1 MLPGTAATR
10 AQGSRGSA
18 ALSRCSAR
26 RADVPWMCSKT
37 DRTRGG
43 RGGDPPGQAHR
54 WSNSCRGR
62 PGTQP
67 FSSESRSCTR
77 RTISCLGSIL
87 HCCFQ
92 SAQALVT
99 FLTTTEAVCT
109 ELFTTWPGKESSS
122 GVALQPR
129 GFDTQA
135 LARINAMSL
144 ISSPQSCVFL
154 LDFSPAFAASMSSV
168 LWEAPL
174 LEGCGGGLCGAF
186 QRRSE
191 VAEKQP
197 A

>member
-77 RTISCLGSIL
+77 RTISCLAFSGKLPSWKAAGEGSAEP
-87 HCCFQ
+87 F
-92 SAQALVT
+92 SAVRKWLR
-99 FLTTTEAVCT
+99 
-109 ELFTTWPGKESSS
+109 SSRRE
-122 GVALQPR
+122 QPR
-129 GFDTQA
+129 LAAAEVTDAA
-135 LARINAMSL
+135 LNTLLCSIPAESGLPLPPYQGRDRHLLSPARPGAPSTG
-144 ISSPQSCVFL
+144 SSPGASAA
-154 LDFSPAFAASMSSV
+154 PAGRSLRLPAAAAS
-168 LWEAPL
+168 L
-174 LEGCGGGLCGAF
+174 
-186 QRRSE
+186 
-191 VAEKQP
+191 P
-197 A
+197 ALPSF